1 MANLQ
6 VQHFGKCHR
15 LNIWAN
21 LVIKLTRYYCVDMQR
36 GVNLARF
43 DKMAFKRRITT
54 TFELP
59 RDIMLDWPSIRM
71 MGDEE
76 LVLSNHKGIAEY
88 SKEQV
93 RVKTGIG
100 VVKISGRGLEI
111 REISREDIVV
121 VGKIDAVIFRDR

>member
-1 MANLQ
+1 
-6 VQHFGKCHR
+6 
-15 LNIWAN
+15 
-21 LVIKLTRYYCVDMQR
+21 
-36 GVNLARF
+36 
-43 DKMAFKRRITT
+43 MAFKRRITT